1 MALAP
6 AGDRSQLPC
15 TAIWNAFSGRS
26 RARFGVLAL
35 CAALSSAHA
44 ARAQGDNADELAR
57 RHFES
62 GVAYLEE
69 SDYDN
74 ALKAFQKA
82 YDLSNRPEILINI
95 ATVQERRAD
104 LDGAIAALKQ
114 YLDVAPNGEHAE
126 TVRLRIQNLERRRPA
141 PPPPAPEAQP
151 SVDVTPPPPPPPPPP
166 PKIEATPNRVP
177 AFIALGLGAGSG
189 VAAFVTGVIAKNKY
203 DDLKVSCSPHCTD
216 SQLSSSRGLALT
228 STILTGAAV
237 VGVGVGVTLLILGK
251 PTESKSTA
259 ELVLVPNVGGAAA
272 RASWRF

>member
-6 AGDRSQLPC
+6 AGDGSQLPC

-44 ARAQGDNADELAR
+44 AHAQSDNADELAR

-82 YDLSNRPEILINI
+82 YDLSKRPEILINI

-104 LDGAIAALKQ
+104 IDGAIVALKQ

-141 PPPPAPEAQP
+141 PAAPAPEP
-151 SVDVTPPPPPPPPPP
+151 KPKVDVTPPPPPPPPPP
-166 PKIEATPNRVP
+166 VIEPVPNRVP
-177 AFIALGLGAGSG
+177 AFIALGFGAASG
-189 VAAFVTGVIAKNKY
+189 VAAFVTGVVAKNKY

-228 STILTGAAV
+228 STILTGAAI
-237 VGVGVGVTLLILGK
+237 VGAGVGVTLLVLGK
-251 PTESKSTA
+251 PTESKSSA
-259 ELVLVPNVGGAAA
+259 ELVLVPSVGGAAA